1 MGPVASNQ
9 EDQIVNSPQISV
21 VIPVGSIDE
30 LLIEQFDAL
39 ARQDFSGPWEAI
51 AALNTAD
58 PDAQAALEKCCDR
71 YEFLR
76 WVDAHEVRSAS
87 YARNVGAGSSSADL
101 LAFCDGD
108 DLCAPGWLTAMVAG
122 LAEHSVVGGFLD
134 EELLCPP
141 KQRNWRPPA
150 TPGVLPTFLGSSYID
165 SANLGIRREVF
176 EEAGGFTMNLTRGED
191 MAFGFELER
200 LGYELAYLPEAV
212 VYYRHR
218 AGLADML
225 RQHYLYGIGMSE
237 IVSRGMI
244 PNDHQRSSGLG
255 ALKPNAQPVPNKS
268 TVQVL
273 RRGAIAVGRVVGLIA
288 ARRR

>member
-1 MGPVASNQ
+1 MTDPK
-9 EDQIVNSPQISV
+9 ISV
-21 VIPVGSIDE
+21 VIPIGAIDE

-39 ARQDFSGPWEAI
+39 ARQDFPGPWEAI

-58 PDAQAALEKCCDR
+58 TAARSALEECCGR
-71 YEFLR
+71 FGFLR

-87 YARNVGAGSSSADL
+87 YARNIGAASSSADL

-108 DLCAPGWLTAMVAG
+108 DLCAPGWLAAMVAG
-122 LAEHSVVGGFLD
+122 LAEHCVVGGFLE

-150 TPGVLPTFLGSSYID
+150 TPGVLPTFLGSSYIV

-176 EEAGGFTMNLTRGED
+176 EEVGGFTMNLTRGED

-225 RQHYLYGIGMSE
+225 HQHYLYGVGMSE
-237 IVSRGMI
+237 IVSRGLV
-244 PNDHQRSSGLG
+244 PNEHQRSSGLG

-268 TVQVL
+268 VVQIL
-273 RRGAIAVGRVVGLIA
+273 RRGAIAAGRVAGLIA
-288 ARRR
+288 AKRR